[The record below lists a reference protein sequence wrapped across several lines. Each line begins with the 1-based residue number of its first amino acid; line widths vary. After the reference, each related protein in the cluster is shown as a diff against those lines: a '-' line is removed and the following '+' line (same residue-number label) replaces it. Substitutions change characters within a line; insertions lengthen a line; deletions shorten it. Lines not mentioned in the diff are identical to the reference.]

1 MLGDAS
7 MLGETALDSSHHG
20 NARVYPTGSEAEGDE
35 KPTCGTRPQPADTFS
50 PHADCIALDEGKGDF
65 KRRLSVANLIQDDT
79 FLSQDDTFF
88 LEGCVQL
95 ERRWVLWH
103 EFMKEHSC
111 LDDWLRQAE
120 KLAARPN
127 SSHVLY
133 ITAKE
138 ELQKFE
144 GLRAETGLRLV
155 QLDSL
160 GQRSRALLGLFTGT
174 MRRRLVEMTKECGQ
188 RWDQLSAMVDS
199 VCRRLKHFVLQRE
212 DFERQREEV
221 AVWLADMDLRL
232 TEVEHFSERD
242 TCAKMRQ
249 LQGFQQAVAESAGRL
264 NALLQRGEEL
274 IQRSEPADAQVIE
287 GQLQELLIY
296 CGRVFQGLGRLHT
309 RLLSMR
315 LVFEDDWSLCP
326 DSGCP
331 SESVL
336 EEEGVVESGPA
347 PPAVPSTPPLP
358 CHEHLGLEWD
368 PMVDIGGSVSH
379 DDADSSYFSAGVCGT
394 LELLAKDPLG
404 KRVSL
409 GPMAPTAA
417 RILQPHTERSLEGMA
432 PPQTSLPDAEGPQY
446 AGLWKTSTPGSHSLE
461 PVTFDPDRI
470 SAWLGQSHRLC
481 SKAVQTECAPQRCSS
496 LPPSTLEETEADES
510 KCLGNVVLTRRR
522 CSPRAENMG
531 TALSCDLQPHT
542 AKWHASPQ
550 CQKMP
555 CSSGLVDG
563 SSQTKTQCVPSG
575 QGHSVGR
582 FLPVRL
588 LRLVEALGAPA
599 RLYVLLLLLLVLV
612 ILAAILLQDGQCHRS
627 NTLARS
633 FHLALRYVNGPPPT

>member
-1 MLGDAS
+1 MLR
-7 MLGETALDSSHHG
+7 ETAHSSSHHG
-20 NARVYPTGSEAEGDE
+20 NPQAYPTGSEAEGDE
-35 KPTCGTRPQPADTFS
+35 KPTCVAHMSAQAHSGLCLHPAETFPS
-50 PHADCIALDEGKGDF
+50 ETDHIALDDGKEASKDL
-65 KRRLSVANLIQDDT
+65 LSLAN
-79 FLSQDDTFF
+79 LSQDDTFF

-111 LDDWLRQAE
+111 LDDWLRLAE
-120 KLAARPN
+120 KLAACPN

-144 GLRAETGLRLV
+144 GLRAEASLRLA

-160 GQRSRALLGLFTGT
+160 GQRSRVLLGLFTGT

-188 RWDQLSAMVDS
+188 RWDQLSATVDS

-212 DFERQREEV
+212 DFERQQEEV

-242 TCAKMRQ
+242 TCAKMQQ

-264 NALLQRGEEL
+264 NALLQRGEAL

-287 GQLQELLIY
+287 GQLQELLLY
-296 CGRVFQGLGRLHT
+296 CGRVFQSLGRLHT

-336 EEEGVVESGPA
+336 EEEGLMECGTA
-347 PPAVPSTPPLP
+347 PSAAPGTPLP
-358 CHEHLGLEWD
+358 LCHEHLVLEWD

-379 DDADSSYFSAGVCGT
+379 DDTDSSYYNAGAGVHGT
-394 LELLAKDPLG
+394 VELLAKDCLGRRGPL
-404 KRVSL
+404 V
-409 GPMAPTAA
+409 PVAP
-417 RILQPHTERSLEGMA
+417 QPVPTGACGQHPLTQKSLEGMA
-432 PPQTSLPDAEGPQY
+432 PPQTPQSELITRRKFSGVPHPVRWFVPADANGPQH
-446 AGLWKTSTPGSHSLE
+446 ASLWKTSTPGSHSHEL
-461 PVTFDPDRI
+461 VSFDPDRI
-470 SAWLGQSHRLC
+470 SAWLGQSHQLC
-481 SKAVQTECAPQRCSS
+481 SKGVQTECTSQC
-496 LPPSTLEETEADES
+496 LKET
-510 KCLGNVVLTRRR
+510 
-522 CSPRAENMG
+522 
-531 TALSCDLQPHT
+531 
-542 AKWHASPQ
+542 
-550 CQKMP
+550 P
-555 CSSGLVDG
+555 CSSGLVEG
-563 SSQTKTQCVPSG
+563 CNPTKICCAPSG
-575 QGHSVGR
+575 QEHFVGPCR
-582 FLPVRL
+582 SWPLRPMRL
-588 LRLVEALGAPA
+588 MEVVGAPA
-599 RLYVLLLLLLVLV
+599 LLYILLALLLVIV
-612 ILAAILLQDGQCHRS
+612 ILPPTVLQDNQCHRA